1 MPPRTNAFQ
10 RLVTLL
16 TATLAGHARV
26 TESAM
31 LQDRVTGGQREV
43 DVLVVATTA
52 TYQVNLGIEVISWS
66 RAADT
71 PWVEKMRAKHD
82 NLPTDKLIL
91 VSESGFSG
99 PAMRK
104 AEFYGIETLTIE
116 EACEADWQLIAALEE
131 TGVFEVTTINFD
143 ITAVC
148 RLDNGSLEQLP
159 VPAQASFSTSSGPK
173 TMDTFV
179 RQILEKE
186 DLREV
191 VRANLTGN
199 HEHDFWLSYTE
210 PNGLWRFDN
219 EGKSGQI
226 TELRIGLKVL
236 QTASPVRFASGKF
249 RSAPFVSGTSTVAT
263 EPLQFVL
270 AKNPDGSSSGYLIDA
285 HGVRTLSSRPA
296 TPGEA

>member
-52 TYQVNLGIEVISWS
+52 TFQVNLGIEVISWS

-91 VSESGFSG
+91 VSESGFSA

-116 EACEADWQLIAALEE
+116 EACEADWPLIAALEE

-143 ITAVC
+143 IAAVC
-148 RLDNGSLEQLP
+148 QFDNGGIEQIP
-159 VPAQASFSTSSGPK
+159 VPAQASFPTHSGPK
-173 TMDTFV
+173 TMDAFV
-179 RQILEKE
+179 RQILERE

-191 VRANLTGN
+191 LRANLTGN

-210 PNGLWRFDN
+210 PHGLWRLDN
-219 EGKSGQI
+219 EGRAGQI
-226 TELRIGLKVL
+226 TELRIGLKML

-249 RSAPFVSGTSTVAT
+249 RSVPFVSGTSTVAT
-263 EPLQFVL
+263 EPLQFAL
-270 AKNPDGSSSGYLIDA
+270 ARTPDGGTSGYLIDA
-285 HGVRTLSSRPA
+285 CGVRILSPRS
-296 TPGEA
+296 TTSGEA

>member
-16 TATLAGHARV
+16 SATLAGHARV

-31 LQDRVTGGQREV
+31 LPDRVTGESREV
-43 DVLVVATTA
+43 DVLLVAITA
-52 TYQVNLGIEVISWS
+52 GYQVNLGIEVISWA
-66 RAADT
+66 RPADT

-99 PAMRK
+99 PAKRK
-104 AEFYGIETLTIE
+104 AEFYGIETLTVE
-116 EACEADWQLIAALEE
+116 EACEADWPMIAALEE
-131 TGVFEVTTINFD
+131 TGVFEVTTMNYD
-143 ITAVC
+143 VDAVC
-148 RLDNGSLEQLP
+148 KLDDGTLEQLP
-159 VPAQASFSTSSGPK
+159 VPSQASFPTPSGPM

-179 RQILEKE
+179 RALLERE

-191 VRANLTGN
+191 VRANLTGG

-219 EGKSGQI
+219 EGKLGQVM
-226 TELRIGLKVL
+226 ELRVGLKVL
-236 QTASPVRFASGKF
+236 QTASPVRFGTGKF
-249 RSAPFVSGTSTVAT
+249 RSVPFVSGTSIVVAV
-263 EPLQFVL
+263 PLQFVL
-270 AKNPDGSSSGYLIDA
+270 ARNADGSSSGYLIDA
-285 HGVRTLSSRPA
+285 NGIRTLSAHPPSPS
-296 TPGEA
+296 EA